1 MIKISSKHQ
10 KKSSNYLFNRFV
22 EHRHMWEEAFND
34 QNEIVFPCF
43 QLFWMW
49 PYNDHI
55 LDVVIQNVVID
66 RILTEFSKYLWPQ
79 LRKQFLT
86 KLVVKFVI
94 CGTFGFP

>member
-1 MIKISSKHQ
+1 
-10 KKSSNYLFNRFV
+10 
-22 EHRHMWEEAFND
+22 MWKEAFND
-34 QNEIVFPCF
+34 QNEIVFPPSR
-43 QLFWMW
+43 MW